1 MNQQYQMTDYVTVEE
16 YQTFR
21 KAVGWQLFGDEQAK
35 AGIDHTYHTACIR
48 QNEKAVAMARLLW
61 DRGYTAYIAD
71 VIVLPEYQ
79 GQGLGRALLEDLFQ
93 YMKTTIPE
101 GYRVMISLVAAKGK
115 DKFYEKFGFVT
126 RPNEVFGPGMHLWM
140 TF

>member
-1 MNQQYQMTDYVTVEE
+1 MNQQFQTTDYVTVEE
-16 YQTFR
+16 YQAFR
-21 KAVGWQLFGDEQAK
+21 QAVGWQLFGDEQAK
-35 AGIDHTYHTACIR
+35 AGIDHTYHIACIR
-48 QNEKAVAMARLLW
+48 QNGKAVAMARLLW

-79 GQGLGRALLEDLFQ
+79 GQGLGRALIENLFQ
-93 YMKTTIPE
+93 YMKATIPE
-101 GYRVMISLVAAKGK
+101 GYQVMISIVAAKGK

-126 RPNEVFGPGMHLWM
+126 RPNETFGPGMHLWM

>member
-1 MNQQYQMTDYVTVEE
+1 
-16 YQTFR
+16 
-21 KAVGWQLFGDEQAK
+21 
-35 AGIDHTYHTACIR
+35 
-48 QNEKAVAMARLLW
+48 MARLLW

-79 GQGLGRALLEDLFQ
+79 GQGLGRALIENLFQ
-93 YMKTTIPE
+93 YMKATIPE
-101 GYRVMISLVAAKGK
+101 GYQVLISIVAAKGK

-126 RPNEVFGPGMHLWM
+126 RPNETFGPGMHLWM

>member
-1 MNQQYQMTDYVTVEE
+1 MDLQYKMTDYVTVEE

-21 KAVGWQLFGDEQAK
+21 SAVGWKLFGDEQAK
-35 AGIDHTYHTACIR
+35 AGIEHTYYIACIR
-48 QNEKAVAMARLLW
+48 QNGKAVAMARLLW

-79 GQGLGRALLEDLFQ
+79 GQGLGRALIEDIFQ
-93 YMKTTIPE
+93 YMKNTIPAE
-101 GYRVMISLVAAKGK
+101 YAVKISIGAAKGK
-115 DKFYEKFGFVT
+115 EKFYEKFGFIT
-126 RPNEVFGPGMHLWM
+126 RPNEVFGSGMHLWM